1 MPHLQKE
8 KTEAFFMLP
17 SFRHFI
23 AQKQISFS
31 IRAPSPQGVHRTP
44 SAAISILAFCAP
56 SSIISTTCALRKRL
70 EKISRQT
77 TKKEESG

>member
-17 SFRHFI
+17 PFRHFI

-31 IRAPSPQGVHRTP
+31 IRAPSPQGVHGTP
-44 SAAISILAFCAP
+44 SATISILASRAP
-56 SSIISTTCALRKRL
+56 NAIISTTCALRKWL
-70 EKISRQT
+70 GKIFR
-77 TKKEESG
+77 